1 MEQRGNGKGEEHL
14 NKRGAQEGEWA
25 RDGEGEMDT
34 EDITIDDESKEAQE
48 PSLSSILAE
57 EGSDLDEEV
66 KEGVVVDGKEIGERR
81 EDMVAESDK
90 VDNIKAKDKKH
101 EEMQLDKEREK
112 ELMEEMGSE
121 DEEIQELKQ
130 SVKYWKKNADSG
142 RHQEEQHS
150 RILRECYVIVQNVKT
165 ASPPCRQP
173 GEASSLASPPRGGD
187 TGS

>member
-14 NKRGAQEGEWA
+14 NKRGDQEGEWA

-34 EDITIDDESKEAQE
+34 EDITIDDESKEAQK

-101 EEMQLDKEREK
+101 EEMQLAKEREK
-112 ELMEEMGSE
+112 ELMEETGSE

-130 SVKYWKKNADSG
+130 SVKNWKKNSAFRKKIGPAMKKWSDQCAWYPQKWGVAYQHATRSNWSYIFPANADS
-142 RHQEEQHS
+142 
-150 RILRECYVIVQNVKT
+150 
-165 ASPPCRQP
+165 
-173 GEASSLASPPRGGD
+173 
-187 TGS
+187 